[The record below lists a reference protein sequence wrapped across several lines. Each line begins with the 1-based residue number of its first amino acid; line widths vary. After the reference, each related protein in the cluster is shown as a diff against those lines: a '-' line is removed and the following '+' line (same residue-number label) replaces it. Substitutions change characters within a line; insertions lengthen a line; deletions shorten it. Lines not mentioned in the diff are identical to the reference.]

1 MKGIDTNILVRFLVG
16 DDETQ
21 ARKVYDLFKKAE
33 AARSELFVPLLVIL
47 ELIWVLESVYA
58 IPRHEI
64 LDALR
69 ELLLMPVLNFEHRP
83 ALHHFIQAA
92 QESTYDLS
100 DLLIAHAAKAQGC
113 EVVMTFDRKAARF
126 ELFELVR

>member
-1 MKGIDTNILVRFLVG
+1 VKGIDTNILVRFLVG

-33 AARSELFVPLLVIL
+33 ADRSELFVTLLVIL
-47 ELIWVLESVYA
+47 ELLWVLESVYA
-58 IPRHEI
+58 IPRHDI

-92 QESTYDLS
+92 QESKYDLS

-113 EVVMTFDRKAARF
+113 EAVMTFDRKAARF